1 MKFLGFVEATEEEE
15 PDEIEEKTKLMDE
28 KEAQKYKEE
37 QEVSKELRTAFDI
50 HSNVSFCY
58 IIIHV
63 TLSDMC
69 LDRHYFL
76 FTLSQN
82 RFRIYT
88 NISLLNKNTYKYST
102 YIFEIHSFCQLED
115 PKIISIALKS
125 I

>member
-1 MKFLGFVEATEEEE
+1 MLSSYTYFQFHYIIFLAMKFLGFVEATEEEE

-88 NISLLNKNTYKYST
+88 NISLLNKNTYKCSKYLS
-102 YIFEIHSFCQLED
+102 YII
-115 PKIISIALKS
+115 
-125 I
+125 

>member
-1 MKFLGFVEATEEEE
+1 
-15 PDEIEEKTKLMDE
+15 MDE

-50 HSNVSFCY
+50 HSNVSFIY

-88 NISLLNKNTYKYST
+88 NISLLKKNTYKCSNCLT
-102 YIFEIHSFCQLED
+102 Y
-115 PKIISIALKS
+115 LKFILLPTLRS
-125 I
+125 QNYFHLGSQN

>member
-1 MKFLGFVEATEEEE
+1 
-15 PDEIEEKTKLMDE
+15 MDE

-76 FTLSQN
+76 FTLSQK
-82 RFRIYT
+82 IDSEYIQT
-88 NISLLNKNTYKYST
+88 SLS
-102 YIFEIHSFCQLED
+102 
-115 PKIISIALKS
+115 
-125 I
+125 

>member
-1 MKFLGFVEATEEEE
+1 
-15 PDEIEEKTKLMDE
+15 MDE

-63 TLSDMC
+63 TISDMC
-69 LDRHYFL
+69 LDFL

-88 NISLLNKNTYKYST
+88 NISLLNKNTYK
-102 YIFEIHSFCQLED
+102 
-115 PKIISIALKS
+115 
-125 I
+125 